1 MTLIL
6 AAGGSRAGTP
16 GVGAADGFR
25 DNLILDQWSIP
36 FGSWIDQMV
45 DWTDMNLEWLLD
57 AVKWPFEFLIDA
69 FIGDFLIAPWM
80 SWLYVV
86 LGVTII
92 GSLIRGPKVGIT
104 AGIGLVICGLLGVA
118 YWVRTCETIGMVLV
132 SVFLCAL
139 VGVPVGVMSGR
150 SDGVWAIV
158 RPILDAMQ
166 TVHAFVYMLPF
177 IFFFSIG
184 TVPATMVTMVYAVP
198 PLVRLTNL
206 GIRQV
211 PEEVVEASRAY
222 GAPEMRVLRDVQLP
236 LARRAIMTGLNQ
248 TLMMSIAM
256 AGIAAIMGAG
266 GLGKLVYSAIQN
278 LDIGA
283 AAGSGL
289 AFFIVAIV
297 LDRLSQPEE
306 SDSGNLL
313 SRINRAFA
321 YRRDPESLLASIE
334 ESAKKPAVETESN
347 APATVSERR
356 GLGLSGLAGL
366 VAIVSVFLT
375 WGNDAGLLSGHSRS
389 ADLDLGGQSFSGLE
403 SSGGNWIGLSVLA
416 LGIFLMLAAGT
427 ILRRPETE
435 TRWLTPAGS
444 AVAAIAMTVVV
455 ITYLMWRPATGTV
468 NYSDGVGVYVALVAC
483 ILATIGSLYALWTAP
498 YVSHRPLRQSVAW
511 GRCAAGVFV
520 VIIIGIGAISGWT
533 FDQRGGDLNPDQQAR
548 VDVLMEEAKADQSK
562 AALNNSLIAQIYNA
576 ARKSNLVILDGLTEE
591 GGGLGRLAIPV
602 GIIGALI
609 LLPAAGV
616 FGLDEHFRWRWSVV
630 VAGVGMGIILLA
642 LSWIFSLATVT
653 DMKIVTGVGVFL
665 TLVGG
670 VVLLSSSR
678 SILGEFT
685 RRKVYADVVTSQV
698 AP

>member
-1 MTLIL
+1 MIHIL
-6 AAGGSRAGTP
+6 AAGTSRTDAK
-16 GVGAADGFR
+16 GVGEADSIY
-25 DNLILDQWSIP
+25 DNLILDQWTIP

-45 DWTDMNLEWLLD
+45 DWTDMNLDWLLD
-57 AVKWPFEFLIDA
+57 AIKWPFEMLIKYFITEFLVQ
-69 FIGDFLIAPWM
+69 LPWM
-80 SWLYVV
+80 WVV
-86 LGVTII
+86 LATVII
-92 GSLIRGPKVGIT
+92 GSLVRSPKVGIT
-104 AGIGLVICGLLGVA
+104 AGLGLCICGLLGIA
-118 YWVRTCETIGMVLV
+118 YWIETCRTIGMVLV

-139 VGVPVGVMSGR
+139 VGIPVGVMSGR
-150 SDGVWAIV
+150 MDGVWGVV

-211 PEEVVEASRAY
+211 PEDVVEASRAY

-236 LARRAIMTGLNQ
+236 LARQAIMTGLNQ

-266 GLGKLVYSAIQN
+266 GLGRLVYRAIQN
-278 LDIGA
+278 LDIAEA
-283 AAGSGL
+283 ASSGL
-289 AFFIVAIV
+289 GFFIVAVV
-297 LDRLSQPEE
+297 LDRLSQPED

-321 YRRDPESLLASIE
+321 HRRDPELLLASVKE
-334 ESAKKPAVETESN
+334 AAEKPVAETESN

-375 WGNDAGLLSGHSRS
+375 WGNNAGLLSGHVRY
-389 ADLDLGGQSFSGLE
+389 ADLDLGGQSFGGLE
-403 SSGGNWIGLSVLA
+403 ASGGNWIGFFVLGLGVFLVLS
-416 LGIFLMLAAGT
+416 AGT

-444 AVAAIAMTVVV
+444 VIAAIAMVVV
-455 ITYLMWRPATGTV
+455 VFTYLMWRPATGTV
-468 NYSDGVGVYVALVAC
+468 DYSNGVGVYVALVAG
-483 ILATIGSLYALWTAP
+483 ILATIGSMHALWTAP
-498 YVSHRPLRQSVAW
+498 YVSHRPLRQKVAW
-511 GRCAAGVFV
+511 SRFAAGVFA
-520 VIIIGIGAISGWT
+520 VIVIGIGAMSGWT
-533 FDQRGGDLNPDQQAR
+533 FDQRQSDNLTTQQQWE
-548 VDVLMEEAKADQSK
+548 VDMLMEDAKINPSK
-562 AALNNSLIAQIYNA
+562 AALNNSKIASIINK
-576 ARKSNLVILDGLTEE
+576 ARRSNLIVLDGLRDE

-602 GIIGALI
+602 GIIGAL
-609 LLPAAGV
+609 LALPAAGV
-616 FGLDEHFRWRWSVV
+616 FGLDEHFRWRWSVL
-630 VAGVGMGIILLA
+630 VAGVGMGLILLA
-642 LSWIFSLATVT
+642 LSWVVSLARVT
-653 DMKIVTGVGVFL
+653 DDKIVTGAGVFL

-670 VVLLSSSR
+670 VVILSSSR

-685 RRKVYADVVTSQV
+685 RRKVYGDAVVDPVTR
-698 AP
+698 

>member
-1 MTLIL
+1 MIHIL
-6 AAGGSRAGTP
+6 AAGTSRTDAK
-16 GVGAADGFR
+16 GVGEADSIY

-45 DWTDMNLEWLLD
+45 DWTDMNLGWLLD
-57 AVKWPFEFLIDA
+57 GIKWPFAMLIKYFVNEFLVQ
-69 FIGDFLIAPWM
+69 LPWM
-80 SWLYVV
+80 WVILAVV
-86 LGVTII
+86 II
-92 GSLIRGPKVGIT
+92 GSLVRSPKVGIT
-104 AGIGLVICGLLGVA
+104 AGIGLTICGLLGMA
-118 YWVRTCETIGMVLV
+118 YWIETCRTIGMVLV

-139 VGVPVGVMSGR
+139 VGIPVGIMSGR
-150 SDGVWAIV
+150 MDGVWGVV

-211 PEEVVEASRAY
+211 PEDVVEASRAY

-236 LARRAIMTGLNQ
+236 LARQAIMTGLNQ

-266 GLGKLVYSAIQN
+266 GLGRLVYRAIQN
-278 LDIGA
+278 LDIAEA
-283 AAGSGL
+283 ASSGL
-289 AFFIVAIV
+289 GFFIVAVV
-297 LDRLSQPEE
+297 LDRLSQPED

-313 SRINRAFA
+313 SRIIRAFA
-321 YRRDPESLLASIE
+321 HRRDPELLLASVKE
-334 ESAKKPAVETESN
+334 GAEKPVAETESN

-366 VAIVSVFLT
+366 VAIISVFLT
-375 WGNDAGLLSGHSRS
+375 WGNNAGLLSGHVRS
-389 ADLDLGGQSFSGLE
+389 ADLDLGGQSFGGLE
-403 SSGGNWIGLSVLA
+403 ASGGNWIGFFVLGLGVFLVLS
-416 LGIFLMLAAGT
+416 AGT

-444 AVAAIAMTVVV
+444 VIAAIAMVVV
-455 ITYLMWRPATGTV
+455 VFTYLMWRPATGTV
-468 NYSDGVGVYVALVAC
+468 DYSNGVGVYVALVAG
-483 ILATIGSLYALWTAP
+483 ILATIGSMHALWTAP
-498 YVSHRPLRQSVAW
+498 YVSHRPLRQKVAW
-511 GRCAAGVFV
+511 SRFAAGVFA
-520 VIIIGIGAISGWT
+520 VIVIGIGAISGWT
-533 FDQRGGDLNPDQQAR
+533 FDQRQSDNLTTQQQWE
-548 VDVLMEEAKADQSK
+548 VDMLMEDAKINPSK
-562 AALNNSLIAQIYNA
+562 AALNNSKIASIINKARRTNLI
-576 ARKSNLVILDGLTEE
+576 VLDGLRAE

-602 GIIGALI
+602 GIIGALL

-616 FGLDEHFRWRWSVV
+616 FGLDEHLRWRWSVLV
-630 VAGVGMGIILLA
+630 SGVGMGLILLA
-642 LSWIFSLATVT
+642 LSWVVSLARVT
-653 DMKIVTGVGVFL
+653 DNKIVTGAGVFL

-670 VVLLSSSR
+670 IVILSSSR

-685 RRKVYADVVTSQV
+685 RRKVYGDAVVDQV
-698 AP
+698 TR